1 MSNSNLTVPDDVQAV
16 LAIHGRQM
24 RVRKG
29 QVLLAVGLPA
39 TDVYVVLEG
48 SVSVS
53 LISAQGRETVL
64 RAVGAGEMFGE
75 LAAIDGE
82 PRSADVVAVENSTL
96 LVIPGAIFAGLLGVE
111 PVLSLWLARYLSHQ
125 VRYLTNRIYELS
137 TMGVGPRLQAE
148 LLRLAGEPDA
158 NGAAT
163 ISRVPT
169 QAELAARI
177 GTNRETVTREFS
189 LLIKEGLVS
198 REGRKIVVPSVERLA
213 DRLHRYSQT
222 A

>member
-1 MSNSNLTVPDDVQAV
+1 MSSSILKVPDDVQAV
-16 LAIHGRQM
+16 LAHHGRQM

-39 TDVYVVLEG
+39 NDVYVVLEG

-53 LISAQGRETVL
+53 LVSAQGRETVL
-64 RAVGAGEMFGE
+64 RAIGPREMFGE

-96 LVIPGAIFAGLLGVE
+96 LVIPGPTFAGLLGVE

-148 LLRLAGEPDA
+148 LLRLAGEPDQA
-158 NGAAT
+158 GAAT
-163 ISRVPT
+163 INRIPT

-189 LLIKEGLVS
+189 LLIKEGLVM
-198 REGRKIVVPSVERLA
+198 REGRRIVVPSVARLA
-213 DRLHRYSQT
+213 DRLHRYSQSS
-222 A
+222 

>member
-1 MSNSNLTVPDDVQAV
+1 MPNSNLTVPEDVCAI
-16 LAIHGRQM
+16 LAAHGRQM

-39 TDVYVVLEG
+39 NDVYVMLDG
-48 SVSVS
+48 AVSVS
-53 LISAQGRETVL
+53 LVSAQGRETVL
-64 RAVGAGEMFGE
+64 RAIGKGEMFGE

-82 PRSADVVAVENSTL
+82 PRSADVIAIENSTL
-96 LVIPGAIFAGLLGVE
+96 LVIPGAAFTALIGTE
-111 PVLSLWLARYLSHQ
+111 PVLSLWLARYLAQQ

-148 LLRLAGEPDA
+148 LLRLAGNPDGSGRA
-158 NGAAT
+158 VIGR
-163 ISRVPT
+163 IPT

-189 LLIKEGLVS
+189 VLLKEGLVV
-198 REGRKIVVPSVERLA
+198 REGRRIVVPSVDRLS

>member
-1 MSNSNLTVPDDVQAV
+1 MSNSNLTVPGEVREI
-16 LAIHGRQM
+16 LAAHGRQM
-24 RVRKG
+24 RVRKD

-39 TDVYVVLEG
+39 NDVYLVIDG
-48 SVSVS
+48 CVSVS

-64 RAVGAGEMFGE
+64 RAIGPGEMFGE
-75 LAAIDGE
+75 LAAIDGA
-82 PRSADVVAVENSTL
+82 PRSADVVAAENSTL
-96 LVIPGAIFAGLLGVE
+96 LVIPGATFVELIGRE
-111 PVLSLWLARYLSHQ
+111 PVLSLWLARYLAHQ

-148 LLRLAGEPDA
+148 LLRLAGEPDTK
-158 NGAAT
+158 GAAT
-163 ISRVPT
+163 ITRAPT

-189 LLIKEGLVS
+189 LLIREGLVQ
-198 REGRKIVVPSVERLA
+198 RDGRRIVVPSVERLA

-222 A
+222 G

>member
-1 MSNSNLTVPDDVQAV
+1 MSNSNLTVADEVRQI
-16 LAIHGRQM
+16 LAAHGRQM

-39 TDVYVVLEG
+39 TDVYLVVDG
-48 SVSVS
+48 CVSVS

-64 RAVGAGEMFGE
+64 RSIGPGEMFGE

-82 PRSADVVAVENSTL
+82 PRSADVVAAENSTL
-96 LVIPGAIFAGLLGVE
+96 LVIPGAAFVDLIGRE
-111 PVLSLWLARYLSHQ
+111 PVLSLWLARYLAHQ

-148 LLRLAGEPDA
+148 LLRLAGQPDA
-158 NGAAT
+158 NGAGT
-163 ISRVPT
+163 IARVPT

-189 LLIKEGLVS
+189 LLIKEGLVQ
-198 REGRKIVVPSVERLA
+198 RDGRRIVVPSVERLA

-222 A
+222 G

>member
-1 MSNSNLTVPDDVQAV
+1 MPNSYLKVPDNVREV
-16 LAIHGRQM
+16 LARNGRQL

-39 TDVYVVLEG
+39 NDVYLVIEG
-48 SVSVS
+48 GVSVS
-53 LISAQGRETVL
+53 LVSSQGRETVL
-64 RAVGAGEMFGE
+64 RLIEQGEMFGE
-75 LAAIDGE
+75 LAAIDGQ

-96 LVIPGAIFAGLLGVE
+96 LAIPGATFIGLIERE
-111 PVLSLWLARYLSHQ
+111 PVVSIWLARYLAHQ

-148 LLRLAGEPDA
+148 LLRLAGEP
-158 NGAAT
+158 AADGSAC
-163 ISRVPT
+163 IARVPT

-177 GTNRETVTREFS
+177 GTNRETVTREFA
-189 LLIKEGLVS
+189 LLVREGLLA
-198 REGRKIVVPSVERLA
+198 REGRRIVVPSMARLA